1 MIQLYIHIY
10 TFFFRFFS
18 TIVHL
23 FNWSTLIRCVVV
35 FHCDTDLHFP
45 NRQWGASQVA
55 PQSRICLPMQE
66 TQEIQVWSLGREDH
80 LEEEMATHSR
90 ILAWEI
96 PRTEEPGRLQSM
108 RSKRAGH
115 NWGHTH
121 TQIGHDVGYLFM
133 GLFAIYIL
141 FVCVCEVSAFIFR
154 PFKKL
159 GCLFSY
165 CWEFKY
171 SYILDTSVLSDMW
184 HANIVSQLAVCY
196 FISYKVSLTEE
207 TIWILL
213 KSNRSILSSM
223 DYAFGVTPKCNWTC
237 KWLMATPSF
246 SCGQGWPCHPV
257 LANRTCSCK
266 RSFNVSHYGCSA
278 PSSGLFHL
286 SSWSEVVIV
295 LLWPWDRPHPG
306 IAQWK
311 AKDNAL

>member
-1 MIQLYIHIY
+1 MLDIFSWAYLPF
-10 TFFFRFFS
+10 TF
-18 TIVHL
+18 
-23 FNWSTLIRCVVV
+23 
-35 FHCDTDLHFP
+35 
-45 NRQWGASQVA
+45 
-55 PQSRICLPMQE
+55 
-66 TQEIQVWSLGREDH
+66 
-80 LEEEMATHSR
+80 
-90 ILAWEI
+90 
-96 PRTEEPGRLQSM
+96 
-108 RSKRAGH
+108 
-115 NWGHTH
+115 
-121 TQIGHDVGYLFM
+121 
-133 GLFAIYIL
+133 

-154 PFKKL
+154 PFKKFIFL
-159 GCLFSY
+159 LLRIQIFIYSGYKCFVRYVTCKHCLS
-165 CWEFKY
+165 
-171 SYILDTSVLSDMW
+171 
-184 HANIVSQLAVCY
+184 LAVCY

-213 KSNRSILSSM
+213 TSNRSILSSM

-266 RSFNVSHYGCSA
+266 RSFNGCSA